1 MRHFDVHVVQ
11 WQKSVLH
18 VQSCCFAY
26 YLNLSLFLPSRFR
39 RCRRCL
45 KPRANERNIS
55 LRASFLGALAA
66 GREKERELATTSLK
80 FENLHRKIRGEML
93 IGGDDVSYDV
103 ITPWH
108 VFFNVCLHSRSFPL
122 LADWRKSD
130 SSADREQQGNWWN
143 SNSRD
148 VVASSTSCPHHAARA
163 PRRACSQTNSTLL
176 DVTRCIR
183 LHTLL
188 HVVACC
194 WELICKVWNRSNV
207 QKQCWKF
214 LRPFAP
220 NFKSRLRLNIDV
232 SSVALNILNS

>member
-1 MRHFDVHVVQ
+1 
-11 WQKSVLH
+11 
-18 VQSCCFAY
+18 
-26 YLNLSLFLPSRFR
+26 
-39 RCRRCL
+39 
-45 KPRANERNIS
+45 
-55 LRASFLGALAA
+55 
-66 GREKERELATTSLK
+66 
-80 FENLHRKIRGEML
+80 ML

-122 LADWRKSD
+122 LADWRKSN
-130 SSADREQQGNWWN
+130 SSVDREQQGNWRWN

-148 VVASSTSCPHHAARA
+148 IVASSPSFSHHAARA

-220 NFKSRLRLNIDV
+220 NFKSWLRLNIDV
-232 SSVALNILNS
+232 SSVALNILNSQLQDVLCSRALAKNCAAPLSDKEGGEAKNWKEGKAVRVVSFGSIQINGKLPTYPSPNTASCSK

>member
-1 MRHFDVHVVQ
+1 MNATLACEQ
-11 WQKSVLH
+11 
-18 VQSCCFAY
+18 A
-26 YLNLSLFLPSRFR
+26 
-39 RCRRCL
+39 
-45 KPRANERNIS
+45 
-55 LRASFLGALAA
+55 LRDALAA

-122 LADWRKSD
+122 LAGWRKSD
-130 SSADREQQGNWWN
+130 SSVDREQQGNWRWN

-148 VVASSTSCPHHAARA
+148 VVECSPSFSHHAARA

-188 HVVACC
+188 HVVGSWSAKYGTD
-194 WELICKVWNRSNV
+194 ETFRNNV
-207 QKQCWKF
+207 GSFCVRLHLT
-214 LRPFAP
+214 LR
-220 NFKSRLRLNIDV
+220 V
-232 SSVALNILNS
+232 G

>member
-1 MRHFDVHVVQ
+1 MSTSVQ

-18 VQSCCFAY
+18 VQSYCLAY
-26 YLNLSLFLPSRFR
+26 YFNLLLFCSSRFCR
-39 RCRRCL
+39 RFRCL

-55 LRASFLGALAA
+55 LRASP
-66 GREKERELATTSLK
+66 GREKERELATTSLY
-80 FENLHRKIRGEML
+80 FEYLHRKRRCEML
-93 IGGDDVSYDV
+93 IGGDDISYDV

-130 SSADREQQGNWWN
+130 SSVDGKPQGNWRWN

-148 VVASSTSCPHHAARA
+148 VVASSPSFSHHAARA
-163 PRRACSQTNSTLL
+163 PRRACSQTNATLL

-183 LHTLL
+183 FHTLL

-220 NFKSRLRLNIDV
+220 NFKSWLRLNIDV